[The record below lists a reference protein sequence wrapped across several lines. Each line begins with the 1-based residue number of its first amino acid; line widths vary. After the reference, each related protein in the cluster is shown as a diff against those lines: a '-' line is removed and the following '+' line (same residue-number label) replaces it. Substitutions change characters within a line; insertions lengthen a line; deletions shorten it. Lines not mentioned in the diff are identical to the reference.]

1 MHVQDLHA
9 ELSVKEKSNAQLA
22 DEISSLRAELASALA
37 KRPAAA
43 NDMDALHLELQD
55 ESTSLNRTYSEL
67 AAERN
72 ARTLLEEELTQSR
85 TEHQKLLADIAALQL
100 QSAERETETKT
111 KITQMDNTI
120 RIQRLLLKQTEDK
133 LSCFRDLQ
141 HDEEARAKDAAS
153 TFVSSLGM
161 VISRKSKGDPCV
173 VARILAN
180 DKCLDGRC
188 VSSTRLFASH
198 VDCSVAS
205 QLTRG

>member
-9 ELSVKEKSNAQLA
+9 ELSVKEKSNAELR
-22 DEISSLRAELASALA
+22 DEISSLREELESALA

-43 NDMDALHLELQD
+43 NDMNALHLELQD

-72 ARTLLEEELTQSR
+72 ARTLFEEELTQSR

-120 RIQRLLLKQTEDK
+120 RIQRLLLKQTE
-133 LSCFRDLQ
+133 LRS
-141 HDEEARAKDAAS
+141 
-153 TFVSSLGM
+153 
-161 VISRKSKGDPCV
+161 
-173 VARILAN
+173 
-180 DKCLDGRC
+180 
-188 VSSTRLFASH
+188 
-198 VDCSVAS
+198 
-205 QLTRG
+205 

>member
-9 ELSVKEKSNAQLA
+9 ELSVKQ

-43 NDMDALHLELQD
+43 NDTDALHLELQD

-161 VISRKSKGDPCV
+161 VISRKSPGDPCV

-188 VSSTRLFASH
+188 VSSTRYCLH
-198 VDCSVAS
+198 PT
-205 QLTRG
+205 LTAVSPHS